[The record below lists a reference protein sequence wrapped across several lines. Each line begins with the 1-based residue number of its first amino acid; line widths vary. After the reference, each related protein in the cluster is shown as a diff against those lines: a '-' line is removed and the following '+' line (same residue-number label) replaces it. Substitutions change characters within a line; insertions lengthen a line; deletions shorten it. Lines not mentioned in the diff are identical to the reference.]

1 MVHGILHSLGGHV
14 VFKST
19 SGVGSSSRVILPCS
33 TVLAASL
40 RQPDFAGGVEEIA
53 PEQDANIVIVDDDV
67 AIGVM
72 LGEFLTAMGYVSRV
86 YSDALEARRNP
97 LADLHRID
105 LVVTDQT
112 MPGLTGLELARELL
126 RHRPD
131 LPILLCTGYSNEVDE
146 KVALDAGIRRFLRK
160 PLDMTGFANHVGN
173 LLRESSQ

>member
-33 TVLAASL
+33 TVPAASL

-86 YSDALEARRNP
+86 YSDALEARRNL

-112 MPGLTGLELARELL
+112 MPGLTAELAHELL

-131 LPILLCTGYSNEVDE
+131 HPSCCVLATATKWTRKLRWMPHS
-146 KVALDAGIRRFLRK
+146 AFLRK
-160 PLDMTGFANHVGN
+160 PLDDW
-173 LLRESSQ
+173 LRESRGQLVAESSQ